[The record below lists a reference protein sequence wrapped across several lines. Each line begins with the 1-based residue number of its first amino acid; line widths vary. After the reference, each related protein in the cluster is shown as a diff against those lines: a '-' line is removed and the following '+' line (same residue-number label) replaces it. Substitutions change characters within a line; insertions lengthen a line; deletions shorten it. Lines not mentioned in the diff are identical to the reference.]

1 MMEGLKPQFIIL
13 VSLAGKPKT
22 FTEIMN
28 ETGLSSGTIS
38 KWLKV
43 HLALGNITLNGNK
56 YGLTNVGY
64 DYVRS
69 VIQDIISYA
78 LDYGI
83 ANRIQLATIPRF
95 TVSKE
100 DDDYVVKMNHYGEY
114 NSVEVLVS
122 LGDEAE
128 DIVDGLKKLI
138 EDIKQSIR

>member
-1 MMEGLKPQFIIL
+1 MLEGLKPQFRVLIA
-13 VSLAGKPKT
+13 VAGKPKT

-43 HLALGNITLNGNK
+43 HLALGNVALVENK
-56 YGLTNVGY
+56 YNLTDVGY
-64 DYVRS
+64 NYVKS

-83 ANRIQLATIPRF
+83 ASKIQLATIPRF
-95 TVSKE
+95 TLEHE

-114 NSVEVLVS
+114 NSVEVSIS
-122 LGDEAE
+122 LGDEPE
-128 DIVDGLKKLI
+128 EIVKGLNKLI
-138 EDIKQSIR
+138 NDIEQYIK